1 MPKGMENTLNTA
13 ERIPWGLKLRFVP
26 ETSSFE
32 VKITLPMGEEENLV
46 NLLDANIVKA
56 FPEMLRAL
64 GTGRLPGNELDLAAP
79 SAAERDQ

>member
-1 MPKGMENTLNTA
+1 METTLNTQ

-32 VKITLPMGEEENLV
+32 VKITLPVGEEENLP

-79 SAAERDQ
+79 TAPAQNQ